1 MAVTID
7 GSQGLDTDNTELTLE
22 VSGSEKARIDSSGNV
37 GIGTSSP
44 SAKLHIQDSNY
55 SPTNSGG
62 LSTGLRFSGGTTGIN
77 TYTNGLSFSYGSGSS
92 AISGVQTGSDSDRM
106 GVSFFTHPSSTGIDN
121 AVEQMR
127 IHHDGYLI
135 NPNGITLGTGS
146 ASSFAA
152 ANTLDDYEEGTWTPS
167 FNGFSITGTVNVT
180 GTYTKVG
187 NLVYINAYI
196 DARSGTIAATAGS
209 SYLSGLPFSSSG
221 ASSGTWVNRET
232 IADDGGFMVF
242 STNVYITNGWSAV
255 AHRFF
260 LSTVYYTTA

>member
-1 MAVTID
+1 MALVLNGNGTVT
-7 GSQGLDTDNTELTLE
+7 GLSDISTDLVSTGDISAVDATL
-22 VSGSEKARIDSSGNV
+22 
-37 GIGTSSP
+37 
-44 SAKLHIQDSNY
+44 
-55 SPTNSGG
+55 SGG
-62 LSTGLRFSGGTTGIN
+62 VYVG
-77 TYTNGLSFSYGSGSS
+77 
-92 AISGVQTGSDSDRM
+92 
-106 GVSFFTHPSSTGIDN
+106 
-121 AVEQMR
+121 
-127 IHHDGYLI
+127 
-135 NPNGITLGTGS
+135 GTGS
-146 ASSFAA
+146 A
-152 ANTLDDYEEGTWTPS
+152 NYLDDYEEGTWTPS